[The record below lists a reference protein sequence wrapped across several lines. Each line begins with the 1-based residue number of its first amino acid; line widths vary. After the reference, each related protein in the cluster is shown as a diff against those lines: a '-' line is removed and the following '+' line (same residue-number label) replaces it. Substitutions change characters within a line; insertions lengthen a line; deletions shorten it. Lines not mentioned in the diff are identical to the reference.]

1 MCPIGHILR
10 SVDAMEKN
18 TRERILDGALESFA
32 ENGYSGTNLR
42 DLAANLGL
50 SKSALYRHFDSKE
63 AIWNAVIDTI
73 ELYYGARFGSPEN
86 IHEAPKACD
95 ELFEMT
101 MRMINFTMH
110 DEKII
115 LARRVLLTEQFHDKR
130 AAALATRHFLT
141 GTQEIFK
148 GIFAEMIKNG
158 ILKNCD
164 PGILALTY
172 TAPVT
177 ELIHRCD
184 REPEKE
190 PEIIEKIE
198 AFLRNFIEE
207 YAL

>member
-1 MCPIGHILR
+1 MAK
-10 SVDAMEKN
+10 S
-18 TRERILDGALESFA
+18 TRERILEGALESFA
-32 ENGYSGTNLR
+32 ENGYNGTNLR
-42 DLAANLGL
+42 DLAASLGL

-63 AIWNAVIDTI
+63 AIRNAVIDTM
-73 ELYYGARFGSPEN
+73 ELYYGSRFGSPEN
-86 IHEAPKACD
+86 IPETPKSCS

-101 MRMINFTMH
+101 MQMINFTIH

-115 LARRVLLTEQFHDKR
+115 LTRRVLLTEQFHDKR

-148 GIFAEMIKNG
+148 SIFAEMMKNG
-158 ILKNCD
+158 ILKNGD
-164 PGILALTY
+164 PETLALIY

-177 ELIHRCD
+177 ELIHCCD

-190 PEIIEKIE
+190 SEIIAKIE